1 MITITD
7 EMVKKALPHRDNTFD
22 KRKNGKVL
30 VIAGSDRYPTTG
42 LIVGNA
48 AMRAGAGLV
57 TIATSTYARQIISS
71 NLMEVMSISYE
82 DNKELTRQIEIA
94 DTVAIG
100 SGIDRTEFSKELLE
114 KALNYD
120 KKLVIDADGIFL
132 LKNFLCKIKTKDIVI
147 TPHESEFSNLIDL
160 SVSVISENRQILAE
174 DFAKKYKI
182 KLLLKGKNTII
193 TDGNNTFLLDKGS
206 YKMATGGMG
215 DCLTGIIAAMSASGI
230 SLLDAAIS
238 GAYIHS
244 LTADVL
250 SKNMYTV
257 LASDIINNLPYVIND
272 IQNGVI

>member
-22 KRKNGKVL
+22 KRKNGKIL

-120 KKLVIDADGIFL
+120 KKLIIDADGIFL

>member
-48 AMRAGAGLV
+48 AMRAGAVLV

-82 DNKELTRQIEIA
+82 DNKDLTRQIEIA

-147 TPHESEFSNLIDL
+147 TPHEGEFSNLIDL